1 MRGRAA
7 KKLTLDRPAP
17 REARC
22 IQRGPRVVVGGW
34 ALGGADPSAFSGK
47 SSRIAAMIE
56 LKNAKLFEGLPA
68 KELKALGNEFKT
80 VAKPAGSQ
88 LVVTGDSGVGF
99 MIILDGTVE
108 VTTMDGRKRTLG
120 PGDSYGEMAL
130 LNEGARSATIVAK
143 SDVQLAGLVS
153 RASSHSC

>member
-1 MRGRAA
+1 
-7 KKLTLDRPAP
+7 
-17 REARC
+17 
-22 IQRGPRVVVGGW
+22 
-34 ALGGADPSAFSGK
+34 
-47 SSRIAAMIE
+47 MIE
-56 LKNAKLFEGLPA
+56 LTHAALFEGLPA
-68 KELKALGNEFKT
+68 KELKALGSEFKT

-153 RASSHSC
+153 WGFKPFLLNHPEVCYRLLQTLSQRLREAETG